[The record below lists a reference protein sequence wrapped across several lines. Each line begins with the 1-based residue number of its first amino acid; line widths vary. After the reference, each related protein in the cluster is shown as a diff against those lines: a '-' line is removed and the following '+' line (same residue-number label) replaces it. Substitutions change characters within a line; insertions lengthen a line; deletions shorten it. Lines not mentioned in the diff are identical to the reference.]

1 MFDFGFYEWVVI
13 AVLGIIFIKPA
24 DYGRLIRNIARF
36 IKKCDT
42 IFKSILNQIDFY
54 DK

>member
-1 MFDFGFYEWVVI
+1 MFNFGFYEWVVI
-13 AVLGIIFIKPA
+13 IVLLVIFVKPE
-24 DYGRLIRNIARF
+24 DYPKLFRCIARF

-42 IFKSILNQIDFY
+42 IFRSILNQIDFY